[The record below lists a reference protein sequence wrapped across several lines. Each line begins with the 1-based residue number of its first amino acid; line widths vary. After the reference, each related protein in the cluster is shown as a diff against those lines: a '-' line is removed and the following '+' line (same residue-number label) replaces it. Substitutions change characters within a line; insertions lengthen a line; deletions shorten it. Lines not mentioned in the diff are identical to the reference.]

1 MVKSRAPALRAAIVL
16 IINFSS
22 EMSLTSLTSSASAT
36 SPPHP
41 YVRGPKRAPDP
52 ELTPLLHVPI
62 IKFGADSSGG
72 NRVWRQ
78 NRTQSSRRDRER
90 CVTTWEESKAP
101 PVN

>member
-41 YVRGPKRAPDP
+41 YVRWPKRAPDP
-52 ELTPLLHVPI
+52 ELTPLLHVPL
-62 IKFGADSSGG
+62 IKFGSDSSGG
-72 NRVWRQ
+72 NRVWRLT
-78 NRTQSSRRDRER
+78 RTQSNRRQRPAREQTR
-90 CVTTWEESKAP
+90 EETLA
-101 PVN
+101 